1 MAVGQNHADTIS
13 FFVFILDKLEKS
25 KTQSAF
31 MLQRLSFQTFIFFF
45 RFLCNEPLT
54 VFESDLVIVS
64 FRVW

>member
-1 MAVGQNHADTIS
+1 MAVGQSHADTIS

-25 KTQSAF
+25 KTQSTF
-31 MLQRLSFQTFIFFF
+31 MLQRLSFQTFFFFF